1 MQKFIPDL
9 DNCLLSVFPTRNM
22 EQKMLDV
29 AMSKRLGSSSAKP
42 KLPRLSVPEEYNFL
56 KYSIL
61 YLTYSAGK

>member
-42 KLPRLSVPEEYNFL
+42 KLP
-56 KYSIL
+56 
-61 YLTYSAGK
+61 G